1 MGVFVL
7 CFSSCSIGEGIADFG
22 GDLFEPDTLT
32 YDAPGR
38 KITDGS
44 FSGML
49 VDPWGEKDPVIVAFR
64 YLDDGPHLRMQ
75 PFDGSK
81 GCDIGIAQR
90 CIVFNKLDEQKQL
103 VAVLTHTTQEG
114 RGTLNF
120 VNHDCE
126 IVFGGIE
133 GVMLPSR
140 LYDDPPGYLVD
151 GGDKLLD
158 VNPWTGTIREISSA
172 MQRWSQ
178 APTEDTQV
186 WFIEDGQFVA
196 IDSSREELLRVG
208 KDVTEVLGV
217 SPAMASPFHLVEGG
231 KLMKYDSPTAK
242 PTLIAEDLCEVALG
256 GAGYTYMSP
265 CASRRLVTLNPSTG
279 VAEAIDEGVG
289 RVLSISV
296 SGVAVTEGLGAE
308 AIYTKPSATMPSA
321 DNVWLKQV
329 GVAPRV
335 WRENVARYLG
345 GSIGASP
352 TLRAVVDSNGT
363 TGKLVRIDAAGETVL
378 HGGVSINYAIADQG
392 AFSYA
397 MTNPSAV
404 DGTLS
409 AITTTGNTTT
419 VAEKVSLETT
429 MVSPAVDPEIEGV
442 TDPEYFKLASLL
454 YEFNDGLGKLGLLTR
469 SDPNSLFE
477 LASDVPAS
485 RYEFFQDI
493 PAIGYIKAWDRKAET
508 GDLMIYNTKYETT
521 SAISQ
526 NVVEFTELLWPYDGV
541 LYTVRQGDDESIW
554 IARAK

>member
-1 MGVFVL
+1 MVL
-7 CFSSCSIGEGIADFG
+7 CFSSCNIGEGFADFG
-22 GDLFEPDTLT
+22 EDVFEPDTVT

-38 KITDGS
+38 KIADGA

-49 VDPWGEKDPVIVAFR
+49 VDPWGEKVPVIVAFR

-90 CIVFNKLDEQKQL
+90 CIVFNKLDDEKQL
-103 VAVLTHTTQEG
+103 VAVLTNTDRDG

-126 IVFGGIE
+126 IVFGGLE

-158 VNPWTGTIREISSA
+158 VNPWTGTVREISSA

-178 APTEDTQV
+178 APAEDSQV

-196 IDSSREELLRVG
+196 IDSSREEFLRVG

-217 SPAMASPFHLVEGG
+217 TPGMASPFHLVEGG
-231 KLMKYDSPTAK
+231 KLMKYDSATAE
-242 PTLIAEDLCEVALG
+242 PRLIAEDLCGVALG

-265 CASRRLVTLNPSTG
+265 CATRQLVTLDPASG
-279 VAEAIDEGVG
+279 VAEAIDQGVG
-289 RVLSISV
+289 QVMSV
-296 SGVAVTEGLGAE
+296 SLSGVNVAGGLGAE
-308 AIYTKPSATMPSA
+308 AIYTKASATVPGT
-321 DNVWLKQV
+321 DDVWLKQA

-335 WRENVARYLG
+335 WRENLTRYLS
-345 GSIGASP
+345 GSIGANP

-363 TGKLVRIDAAGETVL
+363 TAKLVRIDAAGETVV
-378 HGGVSINYAIADQG
+378 HGGVAVGYAIEDQG

-397 MTNPSAV
+397 MTNPTES

-409 AITTTGNTTT
+409 AITTTGTTTT
-419 VAEKVSLETT
+419 VAEKVSLKTT
-429 MVSPAVDPEIEGV
+429 MVSPSVDPEIEGV

-454 YEFNDGLGKLGLLTR
+454 YEFDDGLGTLGLLTK
-469 SDPNSLFE
+469 SDPTSLRK
-477 LASDVPAS
+477 LASDVPSS

-493 PAIGYIKAWDRKAET
+493 PAIGYITAWDRDAGT
-508 GDLMIYNTKYETT
+508 GEFRVYNTKLETT
-521 SAISQ
+521 SAISR
-526 NVVEFTELLWPYDGV
+526 NVAEFTELLWPYDGV
-541 LYTVRQGDDESIW
+541 LYTVREGDEESIW